1 MKHIIVRYLYK
12 LSTAIISYK
21 NDLESLHDGC
31 LNKRLKSEYIF
42 HYFFHFIEIHHLV
55 CYMHYA
61 SINMLSLN
69 LFLTIVDRLLILI

>member
-1 MKHIIVRYLYK
+1 MKNIIVRYLYK
-12 LSTAIISYK
+12 LSTANVSDK

-42 HYFFHFIEIHHLV
+42 HYFFIEIHHLV
-55 CYMHYA
+55 RYMHYA